1 MQHRASQPCLG
12 RQYVGGPPADILR
25 AALVGLVGLLTLSG
39 CATTPGDT
47 AASTAQLRVKVL
59 EVLPH
64 DPNAFTQ
71 GFEIAD
77 GTLYEGT
84 GLEGKSAIT
93 AGPPGKPPRK
103 RVELPD
109 RLFGEG
115 ITVVG
120 DRIWQL
126 TWKAGIAIERD
137 RATLAATGRA
147 HYPGEGWGLC
157 HQDGKN
163 RLVMSDGSA
172 EITFRDP
179 GSFEVLG
186 STTVRADGEPVDRL
200 NELECAGGQVYANV
214 WQTNTIVRIEPASGR
229 VTASIDASGLL
240 TSAEAQRADVLN
252 GIAAVPGSDEFLIT
266 GKLWP
271 KTFRVRFV
279 PAN

>member
-1 MQHRASQPCLG
+1 MQHRASRPHLG
-12 RQYVGGPPADILR
+12 KHYVDSWR
-25 AALVGLVGLLTLSG
+25 VALVGVVLVLALGG
-39 CATTPGDT
+39 CASAPGEVSS
-47 AASTAQLRVKVL
+47 APAQLRVEVL

-64 DPNAFTQ
+64 NPDAFTQ
-71 GFEIAD
+71 GFEIAG

-84 GLEGKSAIT
+84 GLEGRSAIT
-93 AGPPGKPPRK
+93 AGPPGKAART

-120 DRIWQL
+120 DRVWQL

-137 RATLAATGRA
+137 RASLAETGRA
-147 HYPGEGWGLC
+147 RYSGEGWGLC
-157 HQDGKN
+157 YQNGKN

-172 EITFRDP
+172 RLTFRDP
-179 GSFEVLG
+179 DSFDVLG
-186 STTVRADGEPVDRL
+186 STTVRAGGEPVDRL

-214 WQTNTIVRIEPASGR
+214 WQTRRIVRIDPGSGR
-229 VTASIDASGLL
+229 VTAAIDASGLL
-240 TSAEAQRADVLN
+240 TPAEAGRADVLN
-252 GIAAVPGSDEFLIT
+252 GIAAIPGTDEFLIT

-279 PAN
+279 PAA